1 MFLML
6 VRPRCD
12 RLIKHDALIVH
23 GGEVLHQS
31 FGKIL
36 VGHSKHMLC
45 KEEQERQKKSGEE
58 CCGAKEEEKHSP

>member
-1 MFLML
+1 ML

-12 RLIKHDALIVH
+12 RLIKHDALVVH

-36 VGHSKHMLC
+36 VRHGKHMLY
-45 KEEQERQKKSGEE
+45 KEEQERTEKCTGQKRARCKGR
-58 CCGAKEEEKHSP
+58 AKKGSP